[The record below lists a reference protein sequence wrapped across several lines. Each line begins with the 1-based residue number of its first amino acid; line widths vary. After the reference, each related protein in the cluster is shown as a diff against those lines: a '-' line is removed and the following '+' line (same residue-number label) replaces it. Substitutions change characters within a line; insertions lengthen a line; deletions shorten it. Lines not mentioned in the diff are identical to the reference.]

1 MVSHIQLISVS
12 RYSRQLLAGLSKCV
26 EIREREKE
34 RERRGRET
42 ESKKNVKKT
51 AE

>member
-1 MVSHIQLISVS
+1 MF
-12 RYSRQLLAGLSKCV
+12 GNK
-26 EIREREKE
+26 RERE
-34 RERRGRET
+34 REGGGRET

>member
-1 MVSHIQLISVS
+1 MF
-12 RYSRQLLAGLSKCV
+12 GNK
-26 EIREREKE
+26 RERGGG
-34 RERRGRET
+34 GRET